1 MKKRGRPKGSKRRRL
16 LIKDPIIKPYEI
28 HIDESQN
35 AKNYLLVRED
45 TQKVEGYFTQL
56 SYLIKR
62 IARECSPIGEDAK
75 SLRTFITIQQKHED
89 ELRRLLYHV
98 IDR

>member
-28 HIDESQN
+28 HIDETHH
-35 AKNYLLVRED
+35 ARNYLLVRED
-45 TQKVEGYFTQL
+45 TEKVEGSFTQL
-56 SYLIKR
+56 SFLLKR
-62 IARECSPIGEDAK
+62 IARERYPIGEDVK
-75 SLRTFITIQQKHED
+75 TLHSFIGIQREHED

-98 IDR
+98 INR

>member
-56 SYLIKR
+56 SYLLKR
-62 IARECSPIGEDAK
+62 IARERYPNSDNPH
-75 SLRTFITIQQKHED
+75 SLTDFIRIQRKHED